1 MANQQSV
8 PITRESRP
16 PFCCP
21 DPITA
26 VFKIGG
32 QTLNPST
39 RLSLLTRWTSGHGTT
54 ASLLKKQR
62 LLHQPISPQVGTFSS
77 SQQSSGRQHPCS
89 YANQSGA
96 NFNMKS
102 VMIVFPVHI
111 SYDQYRLCLY
121 GSWVN
126 LYCDTG
132 AVVTFKPAEA
142 MV

>member
-1 MANQQSV
+1 MVNQQSV
-8 PITRESRP
+8 PITRVT

-21 DPITA
+21 DPITV

-39 RLSLLTRWTSGHGTT
+39 RLSLLTCWTSGRGTT

-62 LLHQPISPQVGTFSS
+62 LLHQPIFPQVGSTFSS

-111 SYDQYRLCLY
+111 SWDQYRLCLY

-142 MV
+142 VV